1 MVKILLPIIT
11 VVILLGSWFLF
22 SGGNEITNYPS
33 DGTTIVAFG
42 DSLIEGVGATAGND
56 LISQLERGISQ
67 PIINLGVSG
76 DTTANGLS
84 RVDVVIE
91 QDPKVVIL
99 LLGGNDAIQNVSL
112 ETTLA
117 NLDAIITQIHE
128 AGAVV
133 VLLGVRGGI
142 LGDSY
147 KSMYEDLAEVHGTLY
162 VSDVLSGVFGRP
174 NLMSDPIHPNN
185 EGYRK
190 IYERVLP
197 VLESAL

>member
-1 MVKILLPIIT
+1 MKILIPI
-11 VVILLGSWFLF
+11 VAVIALLGAWLF
-22 SGGNEITNYPS
+22 FGSSDEITNYPS
-33 DGTTIVAFG
+33 EGTTIVAFG
-42 DSLIEGVGATAGND
+42 DSLIEGVGATTGND
-56 LISQLERGISQ
+56 LVSQLERGIGQ
-67 PIINLGVSG
+67 PIVNLGVSG
-76 DTTANGLS
+76 DRTTDGLQ
-84 RVDVVIE
+84 RIDTVID
-91 QDPKVVIL
+91 QDPKVVLL
-99 LLGGNDAIQNVSL
+99 LLGGNDAIQNVPL
-112 ETTLA
+112 ETTRA
-117 NLDAIITQIHE
+117 NLDTIISQIHE
-128 AGAVV
+128 SGSVV

-174 NLMSDPIHPNN
+174 NLMADPIHPNN